1 MARGNEGVL
10 FPYREDGEIQLKIDY
25 KAVLPGTGI
34 FLPLL
39 DFWFPSTKE
48 EFAHRTYG
56 IFVLLSIIK
65 CNWLNECSDCGGH

>member
-1 MARGNEGVL
+1 ML
-10 FPYREDGEIQLKIDY
+10 FLYREDGEIQLKIDY
-25 KAVLPGTGI
+25 KAVLAGTGI

-39 DFWFPSTKE
+39 DCCFPSAKE

-65 CNWLNECSDCGGH
+65 CNWLTERGDCGGHYNSH